1 MVMKV
6 EVGQK
11 FKVVK
16 DVYYVSED
24 SSLECEFLTKEELE
38 EQLAHVC
45 VKDDVYEVVE
55 EKGII
60 YFNCISGQWEGESND
75 GWFDWEEM
83 IDKNIFEEVK

>member
-24 SSLECEFLTKEELE
+24 SSLECEFLTKEELMD
-38 EQLAHVC
+38 QIAHVC

-60 YFNCISGQWEGESND
+60 YFDCISGQWEGESND

-83 IDKNIFEEVK
+83 IEKDIFEEVK

>member
-60 YFNCISGQWEGESND
+60 YFDCISGQWEGESND

-83 IDKNIFEEVK
+83 IEKNIFEEVK

>member
-1 MVMKV
+1 MKV

-83 IDKNIFEEVK
+83 IEKDIFEEVK

>member
-1 MVMKV
+1 MKV

-55 EKGII
+55 EKEII
-60 YFNCISGQWEGESND
+60 YFDCISGQWEGESND

-83 IDKNIFEEVK
+83 IEKDIFEEVK

>member
-1 MVMKV
+1 MKV
-6 EVGQK
+6 EKGQK

-24 SSLECEFLTKEELE
+24 SSLECEFLTKEELM
-38 EQLAHVC
+38 EQIAHVC

-55 EKGII
+55 EAGMI
-60 YFNCISGQWEGESND
+60 YFDCISGKWEGESND

-83 IDKNIFEEVK
+83 IEKDIFEEVK

>member
-1 MVMKV
+1 MKV

>member
-24 SSLECEFLTKEELE
+24 SSLECEFLTKEELMD
-38 EQLAHVC
+38 QIAHVC

-60 YFNCISGQWEGESND
+60 YFDCISGQWEGESND

>member
-83 IDKNIFEEVK
+83 IEKDIFEEVK

>member
-60 YFNCISGQWEGESND
+60 YFDCISGQWEGESND

>member
-55 EKGII
+55 EDEMIF
-60 YFNCISGQWEGESND
+60 FNCISGQWEGESND

-83 IDKNIFEEVK
+83 IEKNIFEEVK

>member
-1 MVMKV
+1 MKV
-6 EVGQK
+6 EKGLK

-16 DVYYVSED
+16 DVYYISD
-24 SSLECEFLTKEELE
+24 GKSLDGEFMTKEELM
-38 EQLAHVC
+38 EQVAHVL

-55 EKGII
+55 EEGMI

-83 IDKNIFEEVK
+83 IDKDIFEEVK